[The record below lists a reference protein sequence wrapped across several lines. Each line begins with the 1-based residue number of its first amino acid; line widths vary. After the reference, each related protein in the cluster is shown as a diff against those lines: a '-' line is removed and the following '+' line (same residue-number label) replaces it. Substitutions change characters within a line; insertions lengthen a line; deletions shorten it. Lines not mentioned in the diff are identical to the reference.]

1 MMTDISHGSIPE
13 QLIGNILLDPNE
25 DRSDNSRLKLG
36 TIRPASAPPIIH
48 PSNSTDG
55 RDFVIPFHHEPDNAI
70 RSTPEYFA
78 YYYHL
83 RDPRMPVPIPNWGPY
98 NNTYHQRTMDDGSFV
113 QDFPD
118 SENIDMWQGMQPVP
132 SMMPPSMFHHQM
144 NPQQNQHDRLRSSS
158 SVVDKIQKDFPGTPS
173 PIINKTSGNVSPH
186 SEASPKKVST
196 KGNEFVNAN
205 SVLRVPHRSN
215 SGPIPQH
222 MVQNLPVHTSQPS
235 PTYYPEDSQTS
246 SMTAMS
252 LDQSQRKI
260 PSRQTSQNQLR
271 GQADYS
277 GNSSV
282 DIENIQYM
290 NNAYFPDHMY
300 PPFSVQQIGLV
311 SKGAGHPQSHL
322 SSYPIQMPP
331 HVDIAHGS
339 NQLNISDYYPPP
351 VSLYSNETENGL
363 SSMAYAQQPQSPYVL
378 SSPRDVRELNHLAA
392 PGLTQSLQSGY
403 PVMAAKNNRFGYPGK
418 AATPILPTNGK
429 AIHPMVHVGTS
440 TVPIRSSLLEE
451 FRTSKNNKKFEL
463 KDIVGHFIEF
473 SGDQHG
479 SRFIQQKLESAS
491 VAEKNMVFKEI
502 FPAALSLMTDVFG
515 NYVIQKFFEHGTAE
529 HKRLLGETLVG
540 NVLSLSLQMY
550 GCRVVQKA
558 LEVIAPEQQAL
569 LVKELEGHV
578 MKCVK
583 DQNGN
588 HVIQKVIEQVPAH
601 FTQFIVDTFVNKVYT
616 LATHPYGCRVIQRI
630 LEHHSDNLDSYEDK
644 RRAGRENPPYL
655 ILKELLHCTISL
667 VQDQYGNYVIQ
678 HVLEHG
684 RPQDK
689 HEIISQV
696 RGKIVQLSQHK
707 FASNVIEKSVQFG
720 SHEHRQWLIEEICVE
735 SIALETMMKDQY
747 ANYVVQKIL
756 DVCDAQQRDIMI
768 THIRPHI
775 PSLKKYT
782 YGKHIIIRLEKITG
796 KLV

>member
-1 MMTDISHGSIPE
+1 MYPTFPVSQMGIVSNGTGIPQGPV
-13 QLIGNILLDPNE
+13 QLQHMDLSN
-25 DRSDNSRLKLG
+25 R
-36 TIRPASAPPIIH
+36 SAPI
-48 PSNSTDG
+48 
-55 RDFVIPFHHEPDNAI
+55 
-70 RSTPEYFA
+70 
-78 YYYHL
+78 
-83 RDPRMPVPIPNWGPY
+83 
-98 NNTYHQRTMDDGSFV
+98 
-113 QDFPD
+113 
-118 SENIDMWQGMQPVP
+118 
-132 SMMPPSMFHHQM
+132 
-144 NPQQNQHDRLRSSS
+144 
-158 SVVDKIQKDFPGTPS
+158 
-173 PIINKTSGNVSPH
+173 
-186 SEASPKKVST
+186 
-196 KGNEFVNAN
+196 
-205 SVLRVPHRSN
+205 
-215 SGPIPQH
+215 
-222 MVQNLPVHTSQPS
+222 NLP
-235 PTYYPEDSQTS
+235 
-246 SMTAMS
+246 
-252 LDQSQRKI
+252 
-260 PSRQTSQNQLR
+260 
-271 GQADYS
+271 
-277 GNSSV
+277 
-282 DIENIQYM
+282 
-290 NNAYFPDHMY
+290 
-300 PPFSVQQIGLV
+300 
-311 SKGAGHPQSHL
+311 
-322 SSYPIQMPP
+322 
-331 HVDIAHGS
+331 
-339 NQLNISDYYPPP
+339 DYYPP
-351 VSLYSNETENGL
+351 SLYSETENGL
-363 SSMAYAQQPQSPYVL
+363 YGQNPEQQYVI
-378 SSPRDVRELNHLAA
+378 SPRDMRDMNHPSVGMSANPQTGFPVLNK
-392 PGLTQSLQSGY
+392 S
-403 PVMAAKNNRFGYPGK
+403 NNRFGYPGK
-418 AATPILPTNGK
+418 ATPIMPPSAGK
-429 AIHPMVHVGTS
+429 NIHPLVHVGTTS
-440 TVPIRSSLLEE
+440 SVPMRSSLLEE

-463 KDIVGHFIEF
+463 KDIIGHFIEF

-491 VAEKNMVFKEI
+491 VSEKNMVFKEI

-558 LEVIAPEQQAL
+558 LEVISPEQQAQ

-630 LEHHSDNLDSYEDK
+630 LEHHSENLDSYEDK
-644 RRAGRENPPYL
+644 RRTGRENPPYL
-655 ILKELLHCTISL
+655 ILRELLHCTISL

-689 HEIISQV
+689 HEIVSQV

-720 SHEHRQWLIEEICVE
+720 SHEHRQWLIDEICAD
-735 SIALETMMKDQY
+735 SSALETMMKDQY

-756 DVCDAQQRDIMI
+756 DVCDAAQRDMMI

-782 YGKHIIIRLEKITG
+782 YGKHIIARLEKITG